1 MSLPTVL
8 SFTLATADAD
18 GICQSQTPGGAGN
31 LTINGELASG
41 GVATMDVA
49 RHLSVAS
56 TANLSALTFTFTGT
70 DRYGQALTE
79 AIAGPNNSTVKTT
92 RNFKT
97 ITQIAISGA
106 AGGALTVGT
115 ADEAE
120 TAWVPLDYT
129 RKPYVMA
136 AVQLSSGASLTW
148 GIQWTNTPLETAG
161 FQGHSAYAVDDALLT
176 AKTASA
182 AGGMEAAATG
192 IRMKVTAFVSGT
204 ATFTV
209 TQGIAR

>member
-1 MSLPTVL
+1 MSRPIVIA
-8 SFTLATADAD
+8 FTLTAASANSV
-18 GICQSQTPGGAGN
+18 CLSQTPGGAGN
-31 LTINGELASG
+31 LTINGALASG

-79 AIAGPNNSTVKTT
+79 AIAGPNNGTVKTT

-97 ITQIAISGA
+97 VTQIAISGA

-148 GIQWTNTPLETAG
+148 GIQWTNTPLESDG

-176 AKTASA
+176 ARTASG
-182 AGGMEAAATG
+182 AGGTEAAATG
-192 IRMKVTAFVSGT
+192 IRMKITGFSSGT

-209 TQGIAR
+209 TQGTAR